1 MLIGDNKNLQ
11 TLPGVVTSF
20 LLEQL
25 DVKHLQAAILRV
37 KMLALE
43 HGLKLVLQVS

>member
-1 MLIGDNKNLQ
+1 MCFYFTGNVCLMLTGDNKNLQ
-11 TLPGVVTSF
+11 TLPGVMSSF

-37 KMLALE
+37 KMLD
-43 HGLKLVLQVS
+43 